1 MTTVRPYDERDH
13 DAVMALAD
21 RLTSGRPP
29 WRDLDRWL
37 ATARGWVAE
46 SVAAADTPMHAL
58 LVAVVDDT
66 VVGLVSLSTRTHF
79 TGDVDAYVGELVVA
93 CGHERRGIG
102 RALLADAES
111 WAREHGLVTLT
122 LDTGALNTGARGVY
136 ASAGFVEED
145 IRVTKRLDVR

>member
-21 RLTSGRPP
+21 RLTSGRPL

-46 SVAAADTPMHAL
+46 SIASADSPTHAL
-58 LVAVVDDT
+58 HVAVVDDV
-66 VVGLVSLSTRTHF
+66 VVGFVALSTRTHF

-93 CGHERRGIG
+93 SGHERRGIG
-102 RALLADAES
+102 RTLLAVAES
-111 WAREHGLVTLT
+111 WAREHGFVSLT
-122 LDTGALNTGARGVY
+122 LDTGAVNTTARRVY

-145 IRVTKRLDVR
+145 VRLTKRLDLP

>member
-13 DAVMALAD
+13 DAVLALAD

-29 WRDLDRWL
+29 WRNLDRWL

-46 SVAAADTPMHAL
+46 SIAAADSPMHAL
-58 LVAVVDDT
+58 HVAVVDDV
-66 VVGLVSLSTRTHF
+66 VVGFVALSTRTHF

-93 CGHERRGIG
+93 PGRERQGIG
-102 RALLADAES
+102 RALLAVAES
-111 WAREHGLVTLT
+111 WAREHGLVSLT
-122 LDTGALNTGARGVY
+122 LDTGAVNTVARRVY

-145 IRVTKRLDVR
+145 VRLTKRLDVP